1 MQKFTVFTVVLSIV
15 IIVVVADMV
24 VNNYLPGL
32 RAKDVVS
39 DLTSGEFNLP
49 DSLDVSKAG
58 GANVLGAGRL
68 GFDLE
73 SQVVDPEVIPEIDP
87 KIIPEEIPIS
97 RDFESEDI
105 FKTPSSSADISSTT
119 ASVDFEDDD
128 FVITPKNIYLRDE
141 QLKSAGFISAY
152 LEEETHDGSLYK
164 TIYTDDLYDVS
175 VKKFIIKSDETM
187 FAKVYI
193 LSTGPSSSISEVYK
207 VLKIR
212 GAEGLELE
220 INETNQY
227 GDGSFFINDSRR
239 PNTAF
244 LTFKLGNLIYGFSYP
259 KEYHSQIKNL
269 VKLLEWEK

>member
-15 IIVVVADMV
+15 VIVVVADMV

-32 RAKDVVS
+32 RTKDVVS

-49 DSLDVSKAG
+49 DSLDISKAG

-73 SQVVDPEVIPEIDP
+73 SQVVDPEVIP

-105 FKTPSSSADISSTT
+105 FKTPSTSDDISSPT
-119 ASVDFEDDD
+119 ASVDFEDAD
-128 FVITPKNIYLRDE
+128 FVIASKNIYLRDE

-152 LEEETHDGSLYK
+152 LEEESHDGSLYK

-193 LSTGPSSSISEVYK
+193 LSTGPSSSLSEVYK